1 MAEKDSTL
9 AVSNGAFTC
18 RIEGFD
24 RPADIVRLID
34 RYLKQRSGSLDP
46 DPEQPDPQVLAKIV
60 GCTIGS
66 GVRAYTRNGITV
78 LSPSAVSPPTNH
90 QSSAD
95 AVAVARVVKIKRANF
110 ERVVARGQLE
120 EVTEASV
127 SPTRADSGQPPE
139 TGVQARAFLTEQ
151 QVGDDTHGNL
161 SRLISKTN
169 DEMGKAR
176 GPHGRK
182 AIEHL
187 RAAVAATKAGLGI
200 SRTANNDMHEQEQH
214 YRQDLAKEVRT
225 RSVPTA
231 PNNIVGLCNPSK
243 PYAKLVLEAEQQIK
257 PPCRT
262 PLPRNDRTRTPAPS
276 ASEPR
281 QKKTDHI
288 DRTTTFVA
296 FIGEVNA
303 ISLPDLMEAATVYL
317 TFVEG
322 HAQFSRRQLMSRLRT
337 VRHADYSRTDRLQ
350 CLAQLLEKDKIRKLN
365 CGMFEVTDQNKYVP
379 VIRHTS

>member
-1 MAEKDSTL
+1 MAEKDSTH

-46 DPEQPDPQVLAKIV
+46 DLRQPDPQMLAKIV

-66 GVRAYTRNGITV
+66 AVRAYTRNGVTV
-78 LSPSAVSPPTNH
+78 LSPSAVSPKKH
-90 QSSAD
+90 QAPAD
-95 AVAVARVVKIKRANF
+95 AVALARVLKIKRTNF
-110 ERVVARGQLE
+110 KRIVATGQLE

-127 SPTRADSGQPPE
+127 SPTRADSGRPPE
-139 TGVQARAFLTEQ
+139 TGTQARALLTEQ
-151 QVGDDTHGNL
+151 QVGDAPHGNL

-169 DEMGKAR
+169 DEMGKAG

-187 RAAVAATKAGLGI
+187 RAAVAATKAGLGM
-200 SRTANNDMHEQEQH
+200 SRTARNDMREQEQN

-231 PNNIVGLCNPSK
+231 PDDIVGLCNPSK
-243 PYAKLVLEAEQQIK
+243 RHAKLVLEVEQQIK
-257 PPCRT
+257 PSCRT
-262 PLPRNDRTRTPAPS
+262 PPSRNDLTRTPAPS
-276 ASEPR
+276 VSDPR
-281 QKKTDHI
+281 QKKINHI
-288 DRTTTFVA
+288 DRTTTFAA
-296 FIGEVNA
+296 FVSEVNA
-303 ISLPDLMEAATVYL
+303 INLPDLMEAATVYL

-337 VRHADYSRTDRLQ
+337 ATHTDYSLTDRLQ
-350 CLAQLLEKDKIRKLN
+350 CLSRLLEKDKIRKLD
-365 CGMFEVTDQNKYVP
+365 CGMFKVTDQNKYVP
-379 VIRHTS
+379 VIRHTG